1 MKLTRHTQNKAPRP
15 LDDEQISHTFEQL
28 SMLLGAGITPAEGL
42 DIMIHDKDNTDLAAC
57 YRTLWELLG
66 KGNSLSDALQKSGL
80 FPSYPVQLMKIGELT
95 GHTDAVSSSLASFY
109 ESEDQLKA
117 SVRDAFSYPVI
128 MAVMMFVLVIV
139 LLSRVLP
146 IFGQVFRQ
154 LGTQVS
160 GIAAILMDISS
171 SLSRYYAFFIGLFFA
186 FALLFLY
193 FSNTVSGQ
201 KSLQRFLQKF
211 PLTKG
216 LTEQIA
222 MSRFAAGME
231 LTQSSGMDTYESLT
245 LCRSI
250 AENDAVAARIDHCIR
265 LLQEGSSFADALAG
279 ASIFSSFYSSMI
291 RVASMTGHIDTVM
304 GYISR
309 HYREDTD
316 RRIDAAL
323 SRIEPAM
330 VALLAILIGG
340 ILLSVILPLMGIMS
354 SIG

>member
-1 MKLTRHTQNKAPRP
+1 MKLTRHTQNKAPKP

-80 FPSYPVQLMKIGELT
+80 FPSYPVQLMRIGELT
-95 GHTDAVSSSLASFY
+95 GHTDSVCSSLASFY
-109 ESEDQLKA
+109 ASEDQLKA
-117 SVRDAFSYPVI
+117 SIRDAFSYPVI

-160 GIAAILMDISS
+160 GIAALLMDISS
-171 SLSRYYAFFIGLFFA
+171 SLSRYYAFFIGLFFV

-193 FSNTVSGQ
+193 FSSTVSGQ
-201 KSLQRFLQKF
+201 KILQRFLQKF
-211 PLTKG
+211 PLSKG

-245 LCRSI
+245 LCRNI
-250 AENDAVAARIDHCIR
+250 VENDAVAARIDQCIR
-265 LLQEGSSFADALAG
+265 LLQEGNSFADALSG
-279 ASIFSSFYSSMI
+279 ASIFSSFYSSMV